1 MNIGSLAKESGV
13 SAKLIRHYESIG
25 LIPKASRSDG
35 GYRQYGEQDV
45 QFLRFVRRARGLGF
59 SMKEIKQLLGLWK
72 NKSRASADVKKLA
85 LTHLKELEV
94 KIQEL
99 QDMATQLRHL
109 AKTCHGDHR
118 PDCPILKEL
127 ENNKELS

>member
-1 MNIGSLAKESGV
+1 MNIGALAEESGV

-25 LIPKASRSDG
+25 LIAKASRSES
-35 GYRQYGEQDV
+35 GYRQYQKQDV
-45 QFLRFVRRARGLGF
+45 QFLRFIRRARTLGF

-85 LTHLKELEV
+85 TKHLEELEI

-99 QDMATQLRHL
+99 QDMADQLRHL
-109 AKTCHGDHR
+109 AKTCHGDGR

-127 ENNKELS
+127 EN

>member
-1 MNIGSLAKESGV
+1 MNIGRLARESGV

-25 LIPKASRSDG
+25 LIPKAARSEG
-35 GYRQYGEQDV
+35 GYRQYGTQDV
-45 QFLRFVRRARGLGF
+45 QFLRFIRRARGLGF

-72 NKSRASADVKKLA
+72 SKSRASADVKKLA
-85 LTHLKELEV
+85 LTHLRELEL

-99 QDMATQLRHL
+99 QDMAVQLRVL

-118 PDCPILKEL
+118 PDCPILQDL
-127 ENNKELS
+127 ETNP

>member
-1 MNIGSLAKESGV
+1 MNIGALAEESGV

-25 LIPKASRSDG
+25 LIAKASRSES
-35 GYRQYGEQDV
+35 GYRQYQKQDV
-45 QFLRFVRRARGLGF
+45 QFLRFIRRARTLGF

-85 LTHLKELEV
+85 TKHLEELEL

-99 QDMATQLRHL
+99 QDMAGQLRHL
-109 AKTCHGDHR
+109 AKTCHGDGR

-127 ENNKELS
+127 EN